1 MDHIFTFEHGDFAN
15 DRVIECTMAQM
26 LANTIDKT
34 HKEVFAKEDE

>member
-15 DRVIECTMAQM
+15 DRVIEHHGTNAMT
-26 LANTIDKT
+26 NTIDKT